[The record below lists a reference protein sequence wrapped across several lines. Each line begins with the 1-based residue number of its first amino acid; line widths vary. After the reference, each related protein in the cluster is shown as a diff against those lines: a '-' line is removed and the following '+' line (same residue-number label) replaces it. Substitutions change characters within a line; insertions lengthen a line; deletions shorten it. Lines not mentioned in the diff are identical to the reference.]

1 MSKST
6 PKPKTLENPP
16 EQAGM
21 EELARFLLSSATA
34 DATMMLDSLD
44 GYLTAIVIGP
54 VNIKTSEWLPNV
66 WGASAKDEPAFETY
80 AQAERVLE
88 LILQQRNNIIKNL
101 QHDADQLAPVFDTVV
116 YEGDEREY
124 LDGEMWAQGFM
135 KGIALRAADWQPFL
149 ADSAQAELLRPIYL
163 LGAEHVSEAEEAQ
176 VATAAQREALTKL
189 IPASI
194 AAIYRYWLPLRKDSL
209 EQSMAGTFQREQA
222 KTGRN
227 EPCPCGSGK
236 KFKKCCGATTTLQ

>member
-1 MSKST
+1 
-6 PKPKTLENPP
+6 
-16 EQAGM
+16 M

-54 VNIKTSEWLPNV
+54 TNIKTSEWLPDV
-66 WGASAKDEPAFETY
+66 WGPTAKDEPAFETY
-80 AQAERVLE
+80 AQAERILE
-88 LILQQRNNIIKNL
+88 LILQQRNNIIENL
-101 QHDADQLAPVFDTVV
+101 LHDPDQLAPVFDTVV

-135 KGIALRAADWQPFL
+135 KGIKLREQDWQPFL
-149 ADSAQAELLRPIYL
+149 ADSANIELLRPIYL
-163 LGAEHVSEAEEAQ
+163 LGAEEVSDAEEAQ
-176 VATAAQREALTKL
+176 VATAEQREALTKL

-194 AAIYRYWLPLRKDSL
+194 AALYRYWQPLRKDSL
-209 EQSMAGTFQREQA
+209 EPTMAGTFQREQV

-227 EPCPCGSGK
+227 DPCPCGSGK
-236 KFKKCCGATTTLQ
+236 KFKKCCGATSTLQ